1 MCKKRKQIW
10 LDRETHESLVA
21 YADAF
26 SMTIT
31 NAANKIFKEYLSKKE
46 TKESAIRQF
55 RKRMKT

>member
-1 MCKKRKQIW
+1 MRKNRKQIW

-31 NAANKIFKEYLSKKE
+31 NAANKIFNEFLSKKE